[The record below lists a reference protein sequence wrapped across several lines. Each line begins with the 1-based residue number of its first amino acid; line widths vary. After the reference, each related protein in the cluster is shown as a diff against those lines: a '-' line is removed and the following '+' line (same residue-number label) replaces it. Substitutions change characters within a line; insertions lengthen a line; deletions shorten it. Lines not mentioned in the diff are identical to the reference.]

1 MYTEIVPPLKNITFS
16 ATPET
21 IERARLRA
29 RLEKTTLNEAFRDW
43 LDNYAGRRPTL
54 SEYQRLMKRL
64 SYVNAGRTF
73 TREEMNE
80 RSSGK

>member
-1 MYTEIVPPLKNITFS
+1 MYTGIVSALKNITFS

-64 SYVNAGRTF
+64 SYAKPGRKF

-80 RSSGK
+80 R